1 MLNTISDLMARVKG
15 REILDSS
22 VYFMISC
29 FGMLTSVF
37 IISLIFDS
45 IDRIDRLKIY
55 YKFIFV
61 VTSLMLVFFAGI
73 SLLKFLSKCKSKI
86 ALNIRLSLYLIKKH
100 KVPLFVV
107 SLLITAIAY
116 MIFLNMAKTEA
127 MMVERNI
134 SEIAK
139 FKVKHVNA
147 WRNQQ
152 INLANN
158 GNLTINKKLN
168 TVSIQKLNI
177 ENKDAGF
184 NESVKGNSDAGKHN
198 AYEFPFSYS
207 NNREFL
213 QAIRNNHIWMGPVR
227 FIENEDGSR
236 NRVLNM
242 VAPVMKNGPGGRV
255 AEIRSYY
262 IDPDIALGPIVT
274 AWPKTDKTA
283 KAFLF
288 SRNGEEITILNNSG
302 DHDVIYPM
310 DLSKTSRVQW
320 LKKMSESP
328 SGIFHEADD
337 RGKLVIGYVEKIPD
351 SDWSLMIKIDEREAY
366 GHIQKIAWYILLLA
380 FLVIVMTGL
389 GMVFYMR
396 HRHMQYKTERLRL
409 KLKQKALRQHYDYLS
424 KYANDVIIL
433 MDGNGTM
440 IEANDRSEKMF
451 GKSRAEMIGQNI
463 RCVFDLKDT
472 SVFEEKWMELKH
484 EKGLIFEAYGKHTN
498 GSIFPVEISSR
509 VIETDGR
516 LFVQFIIRD
525 ISEKKKAEEMVWRHA
540 NYDQIS
546 GLPNRR
552 MFTEKL
558 FFETRKAQRSDA
570 SVALM
575 FLDLDHFKD
584 VNDTMGHGVGDCLL
598 KEASDRLRV
607 CVRETDTVARLGGD
621 EFTVIVSDI
630 DDFKDVERVAQCI
643 LDELSEPFT
652 LEGQSVHISASIGI
666 TFFPQDAKD
675 THDLMKNADQAM
687 YAAKSQGGNQYHYF
701 TPSMQEAV
709 QKRMHMIN
717 DLHVALENNQF
728 ETVFQPI
735 IDLKTGDICRA
746 EALIRWHHPVHGLIN
761 PASFVPLAEDTGL
774 IQAFGDWV
782 FLEAAKAAARWRK
795 YVPDFQVSVNISP
808 VQFKNE
814 GIDTNVWFAHLKSL
828 NLPPEAIVVEITEG
842 LLLDIDEH
850 TSNQLLALSDA
861 GIEVALDDFG
871 TGYSSLA
878 YLKKLDID
886 YVKIDQ
892 MFVKNLTTSEEDRVL
907 CEAMTVMAH
916 KLDIAV
922 IAEGVE
928 TLAQLRMLAS
938 FNCDYG
944 QGYYISGPVNDEE
957 FEELLAAS
965 RNPDGNATGTMMG
978 HVAKTMT
985 KNPIGER
992 IPDYPLNG

>member
-1 MLNTISDLMARVKG
+1 MLNTISDLMARVRG
-15 REILDSS
+15 REVLGST
-22 VYFMISC
+22 VYFMVSF

-45 IDRIDRLKIY
+45 INRIDRLEIY
-55 YKFIFV
+55 YKFVFV
-61 VTSLMLVFFAGI
+61 STSLLLVFAAGI
-73 SLLKFLSKCKSKI
+73 SFLKYFSRFKSGI
-86 ALNIRLSLYLIKKH
+86 ASNIRISLYLIKRH
-100 KVPLFVV
+100 KVVFFGI

-116 MIFLNMAKTEA
+116 MIFMNMAKTEA
-127 MMVERNI
+127 VIVERNI
-134 SEIAK
+134 ADIAK
-139 FKVKHVNA
+139 YKVDHVNA
-147 WRNQQ
+147 WKQQQ

-158 GNLTINKKLN
+158 GNLTVNNKLN
-168 TVSIQKLNI
+168 TISVGKLNV
-177 ENKDAGF
+177 ENGMTGF
-184 NESVKGNSDAGKHN
+184 NESVRGKTVSGKYSSDE
-198 AYEFPFSYS
+198 YPFSYS

-213 QAIRNNHIWMGPVR
+213 KTIRNNHIWMGAVS
-227 FIENEDGSR
+227 FVENENGR
-236 NRVLNM
+236 RTRVLNM
-242 VAPVMKNGPGGRV
+242 VAPVLRNGPKGQV

-262 IDPDIALGPIVT
+262 IDPNVALGPIVS
-274 AWPKTDKTA
+274 AWPKSDKTA

-288 SRNGEEITILNNSG
+288 SRNGEEITILNNAN
-302 DHDVIYPM
+302 DHSVIYPLDM
-310 DLSKTSRVQW
+310 SETSRAKW
-320 LKKMSESP
+320 LKKMSSSR
-328 SGIFHEADD
+328 SGIFHELDD

-351 SDWSLMIKIDEREAY
+351 SDWSLMIKIDEKEAY
-366 GHIQKIAWYILLLA
+366 GHIQKMAWYILLIA

-389 GMVFYMR
+389 TMVFYMR
-396 HRHMQYKTERLRL
+396 HRHMQHKTERLRME
-409 KLKQKALRQHYDYLS
+409 LKQKALRQHYDYLS

-451 GKSRAEMIGQNI
+451 GKSRSEMIGQNI
-463 RCVFDLKDT
+463 RCVFDLKDN
-472 SVFEEKWMELKH
+472 SVFEEKWDALTV
-484 EKGLIFEAYGKHTN
+484 EKGLIFEAYGRHTN

-540 NYDQIS
+540 NYDQIT

-558 FFETRKAQRSDA
+558 FFETRKAQRNNA
-570 SVALM
+570 SVGLM

-584 VNDTMGHGVGDCLL
+584 VNDTMGHGVGDLLL

-630 DDFKDVERVAQCI
+630 ENFGDVERVAQCI
-643 LDELSEPFT
+643 LDELAEPFT

-666 TFFPQDAKD
+666 TFFPQDATE
-675 THDLMKNADQAM
+675 THDLMKTADQAM

-782 FLEAAKAAARWRK
+782 FLEAAKQAAKWRK
-795 YVPDFQVSVNISP
+795 HVPDFQVSVNISP

-828 NLPPEAIVVEITEG
+828 DLPPEAIVVEITEG

-944 QGYYISGPVNDEE
+944 QGYYISGPVSEEE
-957 FEELLAAS
+957 FEELLIAS
-965 RNPDGNATGTMMG
+965 LNTDGSSTGILSS

-985 KNPIGER
+985 NNSIGER
-992 IPDYPLNG
+992 IPNYPLNG

>member
-1 MLNTISDLMARVKG
+1 
-15 REILDSS
+15 
-22 VYFMISC
+22 
-29 FGMLTSVF
+29 
-37 IISLIFDS
+37 
-45 IDRIDRLKIY
+45 
-55 YKFIFV
+55 
-61 VTSLMLVFFAGI
+61 
-73 SLLKFLSKCKSKI
+73 
-86 ALNIRLSLYLIKKH
+86 
-100 KVPLFVV
+100 
-107 SLLITAIAY
+107 
-116 MIFLNMAKTEA
+116 
-127 MMVERNI
+127 
-134 SEIAK
+134 
-139 FKVKHVNA
+139 
-147 WRNQQ
+147 
-152 INLANN
+152 
-158 GNLTINKKLN
+158 
-168 TVSIQKLNI
+168 
-177 ENKDAGF
+177 
-184 NESVKGNSDAGKHN
+184 
-198 AYEFPFSYS
+198 
-207 NNREFL
+207 
-213 QAIRNNHIWMGPVR
+213 
-227 FIENEDGSR
+227 
-236 NRVLNM
+236 
-242 VAPVMKNGPGGRV
+242 
-255 AEIRSYY
+255 
-262 IDPDIALGPIVT
+262 
-274 AWPKTDKTA
+274 
-283 KAFLF
+283 
-288 SRNGEEITILNNSG
+288 
-302 DHDVIYPM
+302 
-310 DLSKTSRVQW
+310 
-320 LKKMSESP
+320 
-328 SGIFHEADD
+328 
-337 RGKLVIGYVEKIPD
+337 
-351 SDWSLMIKIDEREAY
+351 
-366 GHIQKIAWYILLLA
+366 
-380 FLVIVMTGL
+380 
-389 GMVFYMR
+389 
-396 HRHMQYKTERLRL
+396 
-409 KLKQKALRQHYDYLS
+409 
-424 KYANDVIIL
+424 
-433 MDGNGTM
+433 
-440 IEANDRSEKMF
+440 
-451 GKSRAEMIGQNI
+451 
-463 RCVFDLKDT
+463 
-472 SVFEEKWMELKH
+472 
-484 EKGLIFEAYGKHTN
+484 
-498 GSIFPVEISSR
+498 
-509 VIETDGR
+509 
-516 LFVQFIIRD
+516 
-525 ISEKKKAEEMVWRHA
+525 MVWRHA

>member
-22 VYFMISC
+22 VCFMISC
-29 FGMLTSVF
+29 FGMLTCVF

-45 IDRIDRLKIY
+45 IDRIDRLEIY

-396 HRHMQYKTERLRL
+396 HRHMQYKTERLRM

-440 IEANDRSEKMF
+440 IEANDRSEKLF
-451 GKSRAEMIGQNI
+451 GKSRAEMI
-463 RCVFDLKDT
+463 
-472 SVFEEKWMELKH
+472 
-484 EKGLIFEAYGKHTN
+484 
-498 GSIFPVEISSR
+498 
-509 VIETDGR
+509 
-516 LFVQFIIRD
+516 
-525 ISEKKKAEEMVWRHA
+525 
-540 NYDQIS
+540 
-546 GLPNRR
+546 
-552 MFTEKL
+552 
-558 FFETRKAQRSDA
+558 
-570 SVALM
+570 
-575 FLDLDHFKD
+575 
-584 VNDTMGHGVGDCLL
+584 
-598 KEASDRLRV
+598 
-607 CVRETDTVARLGGD
+607 
-621 EFTVIVSDI
+621 
-630 DDFKDVERVAQCI
+630 
-643 LDELSEPFT
+643 
-652 LEGQSVHISASIGI
+652 
-666 TFFPQDAKD
+666 
-675 THDLMKNADQAM
+675 
-687 YAAKSQGGNQYHYF
+687 
-701 TPSMQEAV
+701 
-709 QKRMHMIN
+709 
-717 DLHVALENNQF
+717 
-728 ETVFQPI
+728 
-735 IDLKTGDICRA
+735 
-746 EALIRWHHPVHGLIN
+746 
-761 PASFVPLAEDTGL
+761 
-774 IQAFGDWV
+774 
-782 FLEAAKAAARWRK
+782 
-795 YVPDFQVSVNISP
+795 
-808 VQFKNE
+808 
-814 GIDTNVWFAHLKSL
+814 
-828 NLPPEAIVVEITEG
+828 
-842 LLLDIDEH
+842 
-850 TSNQLLALSDA
+850 
-861 GIEVALDDFG
+861 
-871 TGYSSLA
+871 
-878 YLKKLDID
+878 
-886 YVKIDQ
+886 
-892 MFVKNLTTSEEDRVL
+892 
-907 CEAMTVMAH
+907 
-916 KLDIAV
+916 
-922 IAEGVE
+922 
-928 TLAQLRMLAS
+928 
-938 FNCDYG
+938 
-944 QGYYISGPVNDEE
+944 
-957 FEELLAAS
+957 
-965 RNPDGNATGTMMG
+965 
-978 HVAKTMT
+978 
-985 KNPIGER
+985 
-992 IPDYPLNG
+992 

>member
-1 MLNTISDLMARVKG
+1 MLNTISDLMARVRG
-15 REILDSS
+15 REVLGST
-22 VYFMISC
+22 VYFMVS
-29 FGMLTSVF
+29 FFSMLTSVF

-45 IDRIDRLKIY
+45 IDRIDRLEIY
-55 YKFIFV
+55 YKFVFV
-61 VTSLMLVFFAGI
+61 STSLLLVFAAGI
-73 SLLKFLSKCKSKI
+73 SFLKYLSRFKSGI
-86 ALNIRLSLYLIKKH
+86 ASNIRISLYLIKRH
-100 KVPLFVV
+100 KVVFFGI

-116 MIFLNMAKTEA
+116 MIFMNMAKTEA
-127 MMVERNI
+127 VIVERNI
-134 SEIAK
+134 ADIAK
-139 FKVKHVNA
+139 YKVDHVNA
-147 WRNQQ
+147 WKQQQ

-158 GNLTINKKLN
+158 GNLTVNNKLN
-168 TVSIQKLNI
+168 TISVGKLNV
-177 ENKDAGF
+177 ENGMTGF
-184 NESVKGNSDAGKHN
+184 NESVRGKTVSGKYSSDE
-198 AYEFPFSYS
+198 YPFSYS

-213 QAIRNNHIWMGPVR
+213 RTIRNNHIWMGAVS
-227 FIENEDGSR
+227 FVENENGR
-236 NRVLNM
+236 RTRVLNM
-242 VAPVMKNGPGGRV
+242 VAPVLRNGPKGQV

-262 IDPDIALGPIVT
+262 IDPNVALGPIVS
-274 AWPKTDKTA
+274 AWPKSDKTA

-288 SRNGEEITILNNSG
+288 SRNGEEITILNNAN
-302 DHDVIYPM
+302 DHSVIYPLDM
-310 DLSKTSRVQW
+310 SETSRAKW
-320 LKKMSESP
+320 LKKMSSSR
-328 SGIFHEADD
+328 SGIFHELDD

-351 SDWSLMIKIDEREAY
+351 SDWSLMIKIDEKEAY
-366 GHIQKIAWYILLLA
+366 GHIQKMAWYILLIA

-389 GMVFYMR
+389 TMVFYMR
-396 HRHMQYKTERLRL
+396 HRHMQHKTERLRME
-409 KLKQKALRQHYDYLS
+409 LKQKALRQHYDYLS

-451 GKSRAEMIGQNI
+451 GKSRSEMIGQNI
-463 RCVFDLKDT
+463 RCVFDLKDN
-472 SVFEEKWMELKH
+472 SVFEEKWDALTV
-484 EKGLIFEAYGKHTN
+484 EKGLIFEAYGRHTN

-540 NYDQIS
+540 NYDQIT

-558 FFETRKAQRSDA
+558 FFETRKAQRNNA
-570 SVALM
+570 SVGLM

-584 VNDTMGHGVGDCLL
+584 VNDTMGHGVGDLLL

-630 DDFKDVERVAQCI
+630 ENFGDVERVAQCI
-643 LDELSEPFT
+643 LDELAEPFT

-666 TFFPQDAKD
+666 TFFPQDATE
-675 THDLMKNADQAM
+675 THDLMKTADQAM

-782 FLEAAKAAARWRK
+782 FLEAAKQAAKWRK
-795 YVPDFQVSVNISP
+795 HVPDFQVSVNISP

-828 NLPPEAIVVEITEG
+828 DLPPEAIVVEITEG

-944 QGYYISGPVNDEE
+944 QGYYISGPVSEEE
-957 FEELLAAS
+957 FEELLIAS
-965 RNPDGNATGTMMG
+965 LNTDGSSTGILSS

-985 KNPIGER
+985 NNSIGER
-992 IPDYPLNG
+992 IPNYPLNG

>member
-1 MLNTISDLMARVKG
+1 MLNTISGLMARAKERDVLG
-15 REILDSS
+15 SS

-29 FGMLTSVF
+29 FGMVATVF
-37 IISLIFDS
+37 AISLIFDS
-45 IDRIDRLKIY
+45 IDRIDYLEIY

-61 VTSLMLVFFAGI
+61 ATSLLLLFAAGI
-73 SLLKFLSKCKSKI
+73 SFLNFFTKFKSAI
-86 ALNIRLSLYLIKKH
+86 TSNIRISLFLIKKH
-100 KVPLFVV
+100 KVLFFGVAF
-107 SLLITAIAY
+107 LITAIAY
-116 MIFLNMAKTEA
+116 VIFNNMAKTETVI
-127 MMVERNI
+127 VERNI
-134 SEIAK
+134 TDIAK
-139 FKVKHVNA
+139 YKINHINA
-147 WRNQQ
+147 WKQQQ
-152 INLANN
+152 INLSIN
-158 GNLTINKKLN
+158 GNL
-168 TVSIQKLNI
+168 
-177 ENKDAGF
+177 AF
-184 NESVKGNSDAGKHN
+184 NEKLKMVVAGKPDIQHKIAN
-198 AYEFPFSYS
+198 SNELFEGTSVAENNRTDEYPLSYS
-207 NNREFL
+207 HNREFL
-213 QAIRNNHIWMGPVR
+213 KTIRSNHIWMGDVR
-227 FIENEDGSR
+227 FIENEDGIR
-236 NRVLNM
+236 TRVLNM
-242 VAPVMKNGPGGRV
+242 VAPILKNGSKGPV
-255 AEIRSYY
+255 AEIHSFY
-262 IDPDIALGPIVT
+262 INPDVALTPIVSS
-274 AWPKTDKTA
+274 WPKTDKTA
-283 KAFLF
+283 AAFLF

-302 DHDVIYPM
+302 YHSVIYPR
-310 DLSKTSRVQW
+310 DLSKTSRAQW
-320 LKKMSESP
+320 LKKMSGFS
-328 SGIFHEADD
+328 SGIFHELDD
-337 RGKLVIGYVEKIPD
+337 KGKLVVGYVEKIPG

-366 GHIQKIAWYILLLA
+366 GHIQKIAWYILLIA
-380 FLVIVMTGL
+380 FLAIVMTGL
-389 GMVFYMR
+389 SMVFYMR
-396 HRHMQYKTERLRL
+396 HRHMQHKTERLRME
-409 KLKQKALRQHYDYLS
+409 LKQKALRQHYDYLS

-463 RCVFDLKDT
+463 RCVFDLKDN
-472 SVFEEKWMELKH
+472 SVFEEKWKNLEH
-484 EKGLIFEAYGKHTN
+484 EKGLIFEVYGKHTN

-540 NYDQIS
+540 NYDQIT

-558 FFETRKAQRSDA
+558 FFETRKAQRNDA

-630 DDFKDVERVAQCI
+630 DDFEDVERVAQCI

-652 LEGQSVHISASIGI
+652 LEGQTVHISASVGI

-709 QKRMHMIN
+709 QRRMHMIN
-717 DLHVALENNQF
+717 DLHVALQNNQF

-782 FLEAAKAAARWRK
+782 FLEAAKAAAKWRK
-795 YVPDFQVSVNISP
+795 YVPDFKVSVNISP

-814 GIDTNVWFAHLKSL
+814 GIDTDVWFAHLKSL
-828 NLPPEAIVVEITEG
+828 DLPPEAIVIEITEG

-850 TSNQLLALSDA
+850 TSNQLLALSES

-892 MFVKNLTTSEEDRVL
+892 MFVKNLTSSEEDRVL
-907 CEAMTVMAH
+907 CEAMTLMAH

-928 TLAQLRMLAS
+928 TLGQLRMLAS

-965 RNPDGNATGTMMG
+965 LNTGVDYTGVMKG
-978 HVAKTMT
+978 HLAKTMT

-992 IPDYPLNG
+992 ISNYPLNG

>member
-1 MLNTISDLMARVKG
+1 MLNTISDLMARVRG
-15 REILDSS
+15 REVLGST
-22 VYFMISC
+22 VYFMVSF

-45 IDRIDRLKIY
+45 IDRIDRLEIY
-55 YKFIFV
+55 YKFVFV
-61 VTSLMLVFFAGI
+61 STSLLLVFAAGI
-73 SLLKFLSKCKSKI
+73 SFLKYFSRFKSGI
-86 ALNIRLSLYLIKKH
+86 ASNIRISLYLIKRH
-100 KVPLFVV
+100 KVVFFGI

-116 MIFLNMAKTEA
+116 MIFMNMAKTEA
-127 MMVERNI
+127 VIVERNI
-134 SEIAK
+134 ADIAK
-139 FKVKHVNA
+139 YKVDHVNA
-147 WRNQQ
+147 WKQQQ

-158 GNLTINKKLN
+158 GNLTVNNKLN
-168 TVSIQKLNI
+168 TISVGKLNV
-177 ENKDAGF
+177 ENGMTGF
-184 NESVKGNSDAGKHN
+184 NESVRGKTVSGKYSSDE
-198 AYEFPFSYS
+198 YPFSYS

-213 QAIRNNHIWMGPVR
+213 KTIRNNHIWMGAVS
-227 FIENEDGSR
+227 FVENENGR
-236 NRVLNM
+236 RTRVLNM
-242 VAPVMKNGPGGRV
+242 VAPVLKNGPKGQV

-262 IDPDIALGPIVT
+262 IDPNVALGPIVS
-274 AWPKTDKTA
+274 AWPKSDKTA

-288 SRNGEEITILNNSG
+288 SRNGEEITILNNAN
-302 DHDVIYPM
+302 DHSVIYPLDM
-310 DLSKTSRVQW
+310 SETSRAKW
-320 LKKMSESP
+320 LKKMSS
-328 SGIFHEADD
+328 SQTGIFHELDD

-351 SDWSLMIKIDEREAY
+351 SDWSLMIKIDEKEAY
-366 GHIQKIAWYILLLA
+366 GHIQKMAWYILLIA

-389 GMVFYMR
+389 TMVFYMR
-396 HRHMQYKTERLRL
+396 HRHMQHKTERLRME
-409 KLKQKALRQHYDYLS
+409 LKQKALRQHYDYLS

-451 GKSRAEMIGQNI
+451 GKSRSEMIGQNI
-463 RCVFDLKDT
+463 RCVFDLKDN
-472 SVFEEKWMELKH
+472 SVFEEKWDALTI
-484 EKGLIFEAYGKHTN
+484 EKGLIFEAYGRHTN

-540 NYDQIS
+540 NYDQIT

-558 FFETRKAQRSDA
+558 FFETRKAQRNNA
-570 SVALM
+570 SVGLM

-584 VNDTMGHGVGDCLL
+584 VNDTMGHGVGDLLL

-630 DDFKDVERVAQCI
+630 ENFGDVERVAQCI
-643 LDELSEPFT
+643 LDELAEPFT

-666 TFFPQDAKD
+666 TFFPQDATE
-675 THDLMKNADQAM
+675 THDLMKTADQAM

-782 FLEAAKAAARWRK
+782 FLEAAKQAAKWRK
-795 YVPDFQVSVNISP
+795 HVPDFQVSVNISP

-828 NLPPEAIVVEITEG
+828 DLPPEAIVVEITEG

-944 QGYYISGPVNDEE
+944 QGYYISGPVSEEE
-957 FEELLAAS
+957 FEELLIAS
-965 RNPDGNATGTMMG
+965 LNTDGSSTGILSS

-985 KNPIGER
+985 NNSIGER
-992 IPDYPLNG
+992 IPNYPLNG